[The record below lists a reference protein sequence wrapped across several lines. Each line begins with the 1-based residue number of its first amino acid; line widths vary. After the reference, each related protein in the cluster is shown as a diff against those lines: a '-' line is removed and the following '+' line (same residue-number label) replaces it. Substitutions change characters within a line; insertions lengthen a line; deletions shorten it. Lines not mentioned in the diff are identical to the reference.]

1 MATRI
6 LIADDHELMRVTL
19 RNLINSHEGW
29 QVCAEAKDG
38 REAVAQAQKLQP
50 DLIVLDLAM
59 PVMDGVQAARE
70 IIKSRPEARV
80 IMFTLHAS
88 EEVEKHAKRAGV
100 REVVSKAKNGGRL
113 VTTMEQLLVSG
124 GEKGSL
130 RDEARHSASEETQS
144 VHTTNGRVSSGDI
157 ADDSEK
163 TESQPTPPLTAGPA
177 DVEAQTSSSSEPSGS
192 DGPVDT

>member
-6 LIADDHELMRVTL
+6 LIADDHELMRATL
-19 RNLINSHEGW
+19 RTLINSHTGW

-38 REAVAQAQKLQP
+38 GEAVAQAKKLQP

-70 IIKSRPEARV
+70 IIRSRPEARV

-100 REVVSKAKNGGRL
+100 KEVVSKAKNGGRL
-113 VTTMEQLLVSG
+113 VTAMEKLLVGSEDTKAVSREPVTPDSG
-124 GEKGSL
+124 SEGS
-130 RDEARHSASEETQS
+130 E
-144 VHTTNGRVSSGDI
+144 SG
-157 ADDSEK
+157 S
-163 TESQPTPPLTAGPA
+163 
-177 DVEAQTSSSSEPSGS
+177 TSSVTSHSSEPTLQRSS
-192 DGPVDT
+192 SLAAAASAEARPSVSSQASIRDTPADKQPE

>member
-6 LIADDHELMRVTL
+6 LIADDHELMRATL

-38 REAVAQAQKLQP
+38 REAVAQAKKLQP

-80 IMFTLHAS
+80 VMFTLHAS
-88 EEVEKHAKRAGV
+88 EEVEKHARRAGV
-100 REVVSKAKNGGRL
+100 KEVVSKAKNGGRL
-113 VTTMEQLLVSG
+113 VTTMEQLLSG
-124 GEKGSL
+124 
-130 RDEARHSASEETQS
+130 SEQTKAIPRETA
-144 VHTTNGRVSSGDI
+144 TP
-157 ADDSEK
+157 DSE
-163 TESQPTPPLTAGPA
+163 SQKAK
-177 DVEAQTSSSSEPSGS
+177 SSSAPSVTGHSTEPAPQRSGS
-192 DGPVDT
+192 TVVRDSGEPRSDASSEAKGRDSTANNETE